1 MAAVAYGHVAI
12 VPKGIWNADIQYEVC
27 QLVEYDGSSYVA
39 KAQPPVGTLPTDTS
53 YWQVSA
59 AGTKKASSGSLGTV
73 MPDGS
78 TTEVNEEGKL
88 SAKTAQQDAV
98 GVVKGSDDIT
108 VSEDGNLTVNTEFEQ
123 ATELANL
130 IAGEAIKSVL
140 GKVSKAIAA
149 TMNLD
154 QNALLKN
161 MISGIDVNSGEKVPS
176 SAFVHTLY
184 ERMGTDLSA
193 GDAENVTQAVNALY
207 SNLTPSG
214 ITDVSHAIN
223 TAYGSGN
230 ISYHVVGKVC
240 FVYFVFT
247 PSQKCDNVGLLNDG
261 VLPLAKDALYHSVS
275 TWGNPN
281 VAVSLVQTI
290 TTGGLRF
297 WCGES
302 SIGMQIFDSF
312 SYCIK

>member
-1 MAAVAYGHVAI
+1 MPVLIKHCSLMIDKEKPGVVPAI
-12 VPKGIWNADIQYEVC
+12 VFIRVFDA
-27 QLVEYDGSSYVA
+27 LVA
-39 KAQPPVGTLPTDTS
+39 
-53 YWQVSA
+53 
-59 AGTKKASSGSLGTV
+59 
-73 MPDGS
+73 
-78 TTEVNEEGKL
+78 
-88 SAKTAQQDAV
+88 
-98 GVVKGSDDIT
+98 
-108 VSEDGNLTVNTEFEQ
+108 
-123 ATELANL
+123 
-130 IAGEAIKSVL
+130 
-140 GKVSKAIAA
+140 
-149 TMNLD
+149 
-154 QNALLKN
+154 
-161 MISGIDVNSGEKVPS
+161 
-176 SAFVHTLY
+176 
-184 ERMGTDLSA
+184 
-193 GDAENVTQAVNALY
+193 Y

-230 ISYHVVGKVC
+230 ISYHVVCKVC

-247 PSQKCDNVGLLNDG
+247 PSQKCDNVGLLNNG